1 METKKA
7 PTIKELLEKAKQ
19 LPLKPGVYL
28 MKDNNATVIYVGK
41 AKLLKNRVAS
51 YFQKQHG
58 TERKTAVMVSKVY
71 DIDTIVTATEKEA
84 LILENNLIKE
94 YRPRFNVVF
103 RDDKEYPYLR
113 LSVKE
118 PFPNLTIARK
128 PKKDGNLYF
137 GPFASAQAVRETLKV
152 IKKLFPLR
160 KCSTKKMNNKR
171 PCMYYQL
178 GQCFAPCSKEVER
191 KDYFQAVQDVQLF
204 LQGRKTEIIPQ
215 LKKRM
220 EKGI

>member
-1 METKKA
+1 
-7 PTIKELLEKAKQ
+7 
-19 LPLKPGVYL
+19 
-28 MKDNNATVIYVGK
+28 MKDNKEAVIYVGK
-41 AKLLKNRVAS
+41 AKALKNRVSS

-94 YRPRFNVVF
+94 YRHRFNVVF

-118 PFPNLTIARK
+118 LFPNLTIARK

-137 GPFASAQAVRETLKV
+137 GPFVSAQEVRETLKV

-178 GQCFAPCSKEVER
+178 
-191 KDYFQAVQDVQLF
+191 
-204 LQGRKTEIIPQ
+204 
-215 LKKRM
+215 
-220 EKGI
+220 